1 MRSAALQLSGFLV
14 VLWDE
19 RPIKLPTAED
29 EALWRCFYRR
39 CGMTR
44 VAFLQVRS
52 KDSHWA
58 TPEGAHGVPYMMWV
72 AGSAPRRRP
81 TGPPAR
87 YPRYLHPLHVSNTN
101 KALPD

>member
-1 MRSAALQLSGFLV
+1 MRPAALQLSGFLV

-44 VAFLQVRS
+44 VAFLQVRA
-52 KDSHWA
+52 A
-58 TPEGAHGVPYMMWV
+58 TAMM
-72 AGSAPRRRP
+72 RC
-81 TGPPAR
+81 
-87 YPRYLHPLHVSNTN
+87 
-101 KALPD
+101 